1 MNYSMISYILGW
13 IFNFE
18 AAFMLLPGITA
29 IIYRER
35 DGLAFLVTMIICLA
49 IGIPLTRTK
58 RKNRVFHAKEGA
70 VTVALSWLVLSIAG
84 ALPFVI
90 SGSIPHPVD
99 ALFETVSGFTTTGA
113 SILSDVESLSHCI
126 LLWRSFTHWIGG
138 MGVLVFI
145 LCLLP
150 LTGGYHMN
158 LMKAESPGPS
168 VSKLVPKVQST
179 AKILYTI
186 YILMT
191 VVEMVFL
198 LLGGMPLFDTLCLS
212 FGTAGTGGFG
222 IKNDSIA
229 SYSTYNQIVIT
240 VFMILFGVNFNAY
253 YLLLS
258 KKVIV
263 KGYVK
268 AGGSIKKAE
277 NTEEPIRY
285 TQEEQNY
292 LNLYEQDLKGLR
304 DGDPLKELLPA
315 ILTMAKEMHRADIY
329 IGDLV
334 QEGNMGLMLAMEDHA
349 DDTEAL
355 LSMAK
360 ESMQALLES
369 QEETKKQDN
378 RMVEKVNDLDEQIK
392 KLSDELGRKVS
403 VDELEEFAG
412 ITEDE
417 ISNILKLAGEELP
430 PEEK

>member
-1 MNYSMISYILGW
+1 MAERLEFREKLAGILTLCESQNN
-13 IFNFE
+13 ITDKATVE
-18 AAFMLLPGITA
+18 AYFA
-29 IIYRER
+29 E
-35 DGLAFLVTMIICLA
+35 D
-49 IGIPLTRTK
+49 
-58 RKNRVFHAKEGA
+58 N
-70 VTVALSWLVLSIAG
+70 LSA
-84 ALPFVI
+84 
-90 SGSIPHPVD
+90 
-99 ALFETVSGFTTTGA
+99 EQM
-113 SILSDVESLSHCI
+113 E
-126 LLWRSFTHWIGG
+126 
-138 MGVLVFI
+138 LVFD
-145 LCLLP
+145 
-150 LTGGYHMN
+150 Y
-158 LMKAESPGPS
+158 
-168 VSKLVPKVQST
+168 
-179 AKILYTI
+179 
-186 YILMT
+186 
-191 VVEMVFL
+191 
-198 LLGGMPLFDTLCLS
+198 
-212 FGTAGTGGFG
+212 
-222 IKNDSIA
+222 
-229 SYSTYNQIVIT
+229 
-240 VFMILFGVNFNAY
+240 
-253 YLLLS
+253 LLS

-268 AGGSIKKAE
+268 AGGSIKNAE

-292 LNLYEQDLKGLR
+292 LNLYEQ
-304 DGDPLKELLPA
+304 
-315 ILTMAKEMHRADIY
+315 AKEMHRADIY

>member
-1 MNYSMISYILGW
+1 MAERLEFREKLAGILTLCESQNN
-13 IFNFE
+13 ITDKATVE
-18 AAFMLLPGITA
+18 AYFA
-29 IIYRER
+29 E
-35 DGLAFLVTMIICLA
+35 D
-49 IGIPLTRTK
+49 
-58 RKNRVFHAKEGA
+58 N
-70 VTVALSWLVLSIAG
+70 LSA
-84 ALPFVI
+84 
-90 SGSIPHPVD
+90 
-99 ALFETVSGFTTTGA
+99 EQM
-113 SILSDVESLSHCI
+113 E
-126 LLWRSFTHWIGG
+126 
-138 MGVLVFI
+138 LVFD
-145 LCLLP
+145 
-150 LTGGYHMN
+150 Y
-158 LMKAESPGPS
+158 
-168 VSKLVPKVQST
+168 
-179 AKILYTI
+179 
-186 YILMT
+186 
-191 VVEMVFL
+191 
-198 LLGGMPLFDTLCLS
+198 
-212 FGTAGTGGFG
+212 
-222 IKNDSIA
+222 
-229 SYSTYNQIVIT
+229 
-240 VFMILFGVNFNAY
+240 
-253 YLLLS
+253 LLS

-268 AGGSIKKAE
+268 AGGSIKNAE

-285 TQEEQNY
+285 TQE
-292 LNLYEQDLKGLR
+292 EQDLKGLR

>member
-1 MNYSMISYILGW
+1 MAERLEFREKLAGILTLCESQNN
-13 IFNFE
+13 ITDKATVE
-18 AAFMLLPGITA
+18 AYFA
-29 IIYRER
+29 E
-35 DGLAFLVTMIICLA
+35 D
-49 IGIPLTRTK
+49 
-58 RKNRVFHAKEGA
+58 N
-70 VTVALSWLVLSIAG
+70 LSA
-84 ALPFVI
+84 
-90 SGSIPHPVD
+90 
-99 ALFETVSGFTTTGA
+99 EQM
-113 SILSDVESLSHCI
+113 E
-126 LLWRSFTHWIGG
+126 
-138 MGVLVFI
+138 LVFD
-145 LCLLP
+145 
-150 LTGGYHMN
+150 Y
-158 LMKAESPGPS
+158 
-168 VSKLVPKVQST
+168 
-179 AKILYTI
+179 
-186 YILMT
+186 
-191 VVEMVFL
+191 
-198 LLGGMPLFDTLCLS
+198 
-212 FGTAGTGGFG
+212 
-222 IKNDSIA
+222 
-229 SYSTYNQIVIT
+229 
-240 VFMILFGVNFNAY
+240 
-253 YLLLS
+253 LLS

-268 AGGSIKKAE
+268 VGGSIKNAE

-334 QEGNMGLMLAMEDHA
+334 Q

>member
-1 MNYSMISYILGW
+1 
-13 IFNFE
+13 
-18 AAFMLLPGITA
+18 
-29 IIYRER
+29 
-35 DGLAFLVTMIICLA
+35 
-49 IGIPLTRTK
+49 
-58 RKNRVFHAKEGA
+58 
-70 VTVALSWLVLSIAG
+70 
-84 ALPFVI
+84 
-90 SGSIPHPVD
+90 
-99 ALFETVSGFTTTGA
+99 
-113 SILSDVESLSHCI
+113 
-126 LLWRSFTHWIGG
+126 
-138 MGVLVFI
+138 
-145 LCLLP
+145 
-150 LTGGYHMN
+150 MN

-191 VVEMVFL
+191 VVEMIFL

-268 AGGSIKKAE
+268 AGGSIKNAE
-277 NTEEPIRY
+277 NTEGPIRY
-285 TQEEQNY
+285 TQEEQDY

>member
-1 MNYSMISYILGW
+1 MAERLEFREKLAGILTLCESQNN
-13 IFNFE
+13 ITDKATVE
-18 AAFMLLPGITA
+18 AYFA
-29 IIYRER
+29 E
-35 DGLAFLVTMIICLA
+35 D
-49 IGIPLTRTK
+49 
-58 RKNRVFHAKEGA
+58 N
-70 VTVALSWLVLSIAG
+70 LSA
-84 ALPFVI
+84 
-90 SGSIPHPVD
+90 
-99 ALFETVSGFTTTGA
+99 EQM
-113 SILSDVESLSHCI
+113 E
-126 LLWRSFTHWIGG
+126 
-138 MGVLVFI
+138 LVFD
-145 LCLLP
+145 
-150 LTGGYHMN
+150 Y
-158 LMKAESPGPS
+158 
-168 VSKLVPKVQST
+168 
-179 AKILYTI
+179 
-186 YILMT
+186 
-191 VVEMVFL
+191 
-198 LLGGMPLFDTLCLS
+198 
-212 FGTAGTGGFG
+212 
-222 IKNDSIA
+222 
-229 SYSTYNQIVIT
+229 
-240 VFMILFGVNFNAY
+240 
-253 YLLLS
+253 LLS
-258 KKVIV
+258 KKIIV

-268 AGGSIKKAE
+268 AGGSIKNAE

-285 TQEEQNY
+285 TQEEQDY

-378 RMVEKVNDLDEQIK
+378 RMVEKV
-392 KLSDELGRKVS
+392 S

>member
-1 MNYSMISYILGW
+1 MAERLEFREKLAGILTLCESQNN
-13 IFNFE
+13 ITDKATVE
-18 AAFMLLPGITA
+18 AYFA
-29 IIYRER
+29 E
-35 DGLAFLVTMIICLA
+35 D
-49 IGIPLTRTK
+49 
-58 RKNRVFHAKEGA
+58 N
-70 VTVALSWLVLSIAG
+70 LSA
-84 ALPFVI
+84 
-90 SGSIPHPVD
+90 
-99 ALFETVSGFTTTGA
+99 EQM
-113 SILSDVESLSHCI
+113 E
-126 LLWRSFTHWIGG
+126 
-138 MGVLVFI
+138 LVFD
-145 LCLLP
+145 
-150 LTGGYHMN
+150 Y
-158 LMKAESPGPS
+158 
-168 VSKLVPKVQST
+168 
-179 AKILYTI
+179 
-186 YILMT
+186 
-191 VVEMVFL
+191 
-198 LLGGMPLFDTLCLS
+198 
-212 FGTAGTGGFG
+212 
-222 IKNDSIA
+222 
-229 SYSTYNQIVIT
+229 
-240 VFMILFGVNFNAY
+240 
-253 YLLLS
+253 LLS

-268 AGGSIKKAE
+268 AGGSIKNAE

-349 DDTEAL
+349 DETEAL

-360 ESMQALLES
+360 ESMQA
-369 QEETKKQDN
+369 
-378 RMVEKVNDLDEQIK
+378 QIK

>member
-1 MNYSMISYILGW
+1 MAERLEFREKLAGILTLCESQNN
-13 IFNFE
+13 ITDKATVE
-18 AAFMLLPGITA
+18 AYFA
-29 IIYRER
+29 E
-35 DGLAFLVTMIICLA
+35 D
-49 IGIPLTRTK
+49 
-58 RKNRVFHAKEGA
+58 N
-70 VTVALSWLVLSIAG
+70 LSA
-84 ALPFVI
+84 
-90 SGSIPHPVD
+90 
-99 ALFETVSGFTTTGA
+99 EQM
-113 SILSDVESLSHCI
+113 E
-126 LLWRSFTHWIGG
+126 
-138 MGVLVFI
+138 LVFD
-145 LCLLP
+145 
-150 LTGGYHMN
+150 Y
-158 LMKAESPGPS
+158 
-168 VSKLVPKVQST
+168 
-179 AKILYTI
+179 
-186 YILMT
+186 
-191 VVEMVFL
+191 
-198 LLGGMPLFDTLCLS
+198 
-212 FGTAGTGGFG
+212 
-222 IKNDSIA
+222 
-229 SYSTYNQIVIT
+229 
-240 VFMILFGVNFNAY
+240 
-253 YLLLS
+253 LLS

-268 AGGSIKKAE
+268 AGGSIKNAE

-430 PEEK
+430 PEEKQKYTAEKNYFTKDGIEAAIDWASKKHKTELLSFLMNEQHKRFPKKKKTFEL

>member
-29 IIYRER
+29 IIYREK

-49 IGIPLTRTK
+49 IGIPLIRTK
-58 RKNRVFHAKEGA
+58 RKNKVFHAKEGA

-113 SILSDVESLSHCI
+113 SILFDVESLSHCI
-126 LLWRSFTHWIGG
+126 LLWRSLTLWIGG

-268 AGGSIKKAE
+268 AGGSIKNAE

>member
-1 MNYSMISYILGW
+1 
-13 IFNFE
+13 
-18 AAFMLLPGITA
+18 
-29 IIYRER
+29 
-35 DGLAFLVTMIICLA
+35 
-49 IGIPLTRTK
+49 
-58 RKNRVFHAKEGA
+58 
-70 VTVALSWLVLSIAG
+70 
-84 ALPFVI
+84 
-90 SGSIPHPVD
+90 
-99 ALFETVSGFTTTGA
+99 
-113 SILSDVESLSHCI
+113 
-126 LLWRSFTHWIGG
+126 
-138 MGVLVFI
+138 
-145 LCLLP
+145 
-150 LTGGYHMN
+150 MN

-268 AGGSIKKAE
+268 AGGSIKNAE

-412 ITEDE
+412 ITKDE